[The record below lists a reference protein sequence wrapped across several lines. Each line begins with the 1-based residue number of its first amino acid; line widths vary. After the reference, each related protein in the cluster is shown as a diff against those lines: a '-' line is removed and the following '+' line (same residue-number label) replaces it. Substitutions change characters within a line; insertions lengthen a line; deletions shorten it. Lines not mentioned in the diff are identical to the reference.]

1 MILFQLPVELIQ
13 KVLSKLSNKELQHY
27 FNIEELLATNTDQI
41 TNSSYLP
48 IRLIALSVYFY
59 NKSVIISNTVGEH
72 YKHVQK
78 HNTDI
83 YVSLD
88 HLQSLSINNFI
99 IRPRQIF
106 IYITDD
112 TDQNS
117 CGCPLSLSHIS
128 FIHKLS
134 QLLPVM
140 MSQYCYRSDTKVNLS
155 ISLSTT
161 EDLNSLY
168 DLLNTIK
175 TFQKLSIKYTAKET
189 LDIASEPLQD
199 LQIDTMELQFFN
211 QYRLIDNLQANNN
224 QLLSI
229 NHLQLSYNLISSLYF
244 FPCYSN
250 LKSLNLSNNNLV
262 CINNHNFN
270 WGNLYNLE
278 VLDLSN
284 NNIIEINLTNR
295 RNTRNYKLRSLNLS
309 TNNLRTLPNFQQC
322 KFFENLQDLN
332 LSRNAITQLS
342 IKSFPNYLE
351 TLWLKGNYL
360 SQLIDE
366 LNGEVFPKLLQFLD
380 LTYCK
385 IISLDRDYRYQ
396 ATVIEKLILVEKL
409 NNLKVLQL
417 EF

>member
-27 FNIEELLATNTDQI
+27 FNIEGLLATTTDQI

-117 CGCPLSLSHIS
+117 CGCPLNLSHIS

-168 DLLNTIK
+168 DLLHTIK

-199 LQIDTMELQFFN
+199 LQIDTLELQFFN

-229 NHLQLSYNLISSLYF
+229 NHLQLSYNSISSLYF

-396 ATVIEKLILVEKL
+396 ATVIEKLISVEKL

>member
-27 FNIEELLATNTDQI
+27 FNIEGLLATTTDQI

-117 CGCPLSLSHIS
+117 CGCPLNLSHIS

-168 DLLNTIK
+168 DLLHTIK

-199 LQIDTMELQFFN
+199 LQIDTLELQFFN

>member
-168 DLLNTIK
+168 DLLHTIK

-199 LQIDTMELQFFN
+199 LQIDTLELQFFN

>member
-13 KVLSKLSNKELQHY
+13 KVFSKLSNNELQHY
-27 FNIEELLATNTDQI
+27 FNLQELLATTTDQI
-41 TNSSYLP
+41 TDSSYLP
-48 IRLIALSVYFY
+48 IRLIALSAYFY

-72 YKHVQK
+72 YKHIQK

-88 HLQSLSINNFI
+88 DLQSLFINNFI
-99 IRPRQIF
+99 IRPKQIF

-117 CGCPLSLSHIS
+117 CGCQLNISHIS

-134 QLLPVM
+134 QFLPIM
-140 MSQYCYRSDTKVNLS
+140 MTQYCYGSGTKVNLS
-155 ISLSTT
+155 VSLSTS
-161 EDLNSLY
+161 DGLKSLY
-168 DLLNTIK
+168 ELLHNIK
-175 TFQKLSIKYTAKET
+175 AFQKLSIKYTAKGT
-189 LDIASEPLQD
+189 LDIAKDQLQD
-199 LQIDTMELQFFN
+199 LKIDTMELQFFN
-211 QYRLIDNLQANNN
+211 QYKLIDNLQANNN

-229 NHLQLSYNLISSLYF
+229 NHLQLSYNLISNLYF

-262 CINNHNFN
+262 CINNDNFN
-270 WGNLYNLE
+270 WEKLYNLE

-295 RNTRNYKLRSLNLS
+295 RGTGNYKLRSLNLS
-309 TNNLRTLPNFQQC
+309 TNNLRALPNFQQC

-366 LNGEVFPKLLQFLD
+366 LNGEIFPKLLQFLD

-385 IISLDRDYRYQ
+385 IISLDSDYQYQ